1 MADSATLF
9 TPAVF
14 GVLFLEVC
22 FMGEKYE
29 VVGIREVNYVNK
41 RDQKIIGRTLYAQ
54 YCRDDTA
61 GVAVLEMYVPGTAA
75 ADVQL
80 GDVVTPLYNRW
91 GRVVS
96 VVNHGSDTV

>member
-1 MADSATLF
+1 MS
-9 TPAVF
+9 
-14 GVLFLEVC
+14 
-22 FMGEKYE
+22 EKYE

-61 GVAVLEMYVPGTAA
+61 GVAVFEMYVPGTC
-75 ADVQL
+75 ADDVKI

-91 GRVVS
+91 GRVQS
-96 VVNHGSDTV
+96 VVNHGPADA